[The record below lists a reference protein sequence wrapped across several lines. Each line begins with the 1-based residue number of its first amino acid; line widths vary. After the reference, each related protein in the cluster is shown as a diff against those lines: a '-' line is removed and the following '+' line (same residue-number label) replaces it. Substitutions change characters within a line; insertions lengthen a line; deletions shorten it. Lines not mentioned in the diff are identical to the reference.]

1 MYGQGEYGEGDEAG
15 GPVERSAEVSHHLE
29 EVWTTD
35 PAGRRHGRASIS
47 PRRRLASTGLTLPRP
62 LKEDH
67 TIAEIVRLSFRHC
80 G

>member
-15 GPVERSAEVSHHLE
+15 GPVERGAEVSHHLE

-35 PAGRRHGRASIS
+35 PAGRRHASIS

-67 TIAEIVRLSFRHC
+67 NIAEIVLLSF
-80 G
+80 

>member
-35 PAGRRHGRASIS
+35 PAGRRHAAGRPSLHGA
-47 PRRRLASTGLTLPRP
+47 A
-62 LKEDH
+62 
-67 TIAEIVRLSFRHC
+67 
-80 G
+80 